1 MARILFLVF
10 SGGGNLPPSLGIARA
25 LSERGHEAVFAG
37 EPEMIPRMKATPFR
51 AIEFTDA
58 YAQLELYK
66 KSPFGAVA
74 CYLSSPAVA
83 AQARAII
90 EAEKPDFILVDFL
103 FFAARLA
110 AKARK
115 RANAIMAHM
124 ALLRVAEPFRGLI
137 DHLNGLHD
145 EAGLAPLPSL
155 DELIFSGERVIVTSL
170 AAVEQGRAAL
180 RGAGNVRYVGP
191 ALEMEAHARR
201 IALPWSKDDKRP
213 LALISFST
221 DPIQA
226 APALVQRTLDALA
239 PLDLRVVATV
249 GRAIDPDGLAVPANA
264 VVTPA
269 ADHDALMAAA
279 ALVVTHGG
287 HGTVMRALKHG
298 APMLVLP
305 GFIPDQAPNAAIVAE
320 LGAGRILGQDS
331 DAAAI
336 RAAAENILGNP
347 EYRAKARRAAGL
359 FGPRDGALGAADEV
373 EALLARKS
381 AAEPA

>member
-25 LSERGHEAVFAG
+25 LSERGHEAIFAG
-37 EPEMIPRMKATPFR
+37 EPEMIPRMKPTPFR
-51 AIEFTDA
+51 AVEFSDA
-58 YAQLELYK
+58 YKQIEVYK
-66 KSPFGAVA
+66 KSPFGPVA

-90 EAEKPDFILVDFL
+90 ETEKPDFILVDFL

-110 AKARK
+110 AKACN
-115 RANAIMAHM
+115 RANAVMAHM

-137 DHLNGLHD
+137 NHLNGLHD
-145 EAGLAPLPSL
+145 EAGLTLLPSF
-155 DELIFSGERVIVTSL
+155 DELTFSGERVIVTSL
-170 AAVEQGRAAL
+170 AAIEQSRAASK
-180 RGAGNVRYVGP
+180 GAGNIRYVGP
-191 ALEMEAHARR
+191 ALEMEAHARPV
-201 IALPWSKDDKRP
+201 ALPWEKDDPRP
-213 LALISFST
+213 LALVSFST

-226 APALVQRTLDALA
+226 DPDLVQRTLDALA
-239 PLDLRVVATV
+239 PLDLRAVATV
-249 GRAIDPDGLAVPANA
+249 GRAIDPDRLTVPANA
-264 VVTPA
+264 VVAPA
-269 ADHDALMAAA
+269 ADHDRLMASA

-305 GFIPDQAPNAAIVAE
+305 GFIPDQAPNAAIVVE

-336 RAAAENILGNP
+336 RAAAEDVLRDP
-347 EYRAKARRAAGL
+347 AYRAKARHAAGL

-373 EALLARKS
+373 ERLLARKA